1 MRKFRFNKLVR
12 DKIVSG
18 MKKDGGKPIF
28 RVLSNEE
35 YIESLKNKVVEESN
49 EFILQ
54 PDEDPLD
61 TVVDVYEVLD
71 NLIKAL
77 GVPKSKIKSMQKEKN
92 RKRGSFRKRLYV
104 DYIVVNDESPI
115 IAYYLKNKQKYPE
128 IKD

>member
-1 MRKFRFNKLVR
+1 
-12 DKIVSG
+12 

-28 RVLSNEE
+28 RVLSQTE
-35 YIESLKNKVVEESN
+35 YIESLKNKVIEEAN

-77 GVPKSKIKSMQKEKN
+77 DVPKSKIKLMQKEKN
-92 RKRGSFRKRLYV
+92 RKRGSFKKRLFV
-104 DYIVVNDESPI
+104 DHIEVQDESPI
-115 IAYYLKNKQKYPE
+115 IAYYLKNKEKYPE
-128 IKD
+128 IA